1 MSTNAKQPIEKA
13 KSGNLVKPVLADVFN
28 SHSDLY
34 GQKLEYKK
42 GDVCVWNG
50 KNKAIITIGKDFKA
64 DFRAHVLECAKSTN
78 KKYNSLHYSRLR
90 LATNQEK
97 ELLCDLDFLAL

>member
-1 MSTNAKQPIEKA
+1 MNKKINTDTENLAKP
-13 KSGNLVKPVLADVFN
+13 LLADVFN
-28 SHSDLY
+28 SHTELY
-34 GQKLEYKK
+34 GKKLEYKK

-50 KNKAIITIGKDFKA
+50 MNKAIVTIGQDFKA

-97 ELLCDLDFLAL
+97 ELLGDLDFLAL

>member
-1 MSTNAKQPIEKA
+1 MTKKLNTDTE
-13 KSGNLVKPVLADVFN
+13 NLTKPLLADVFN
-28 SHSDLY
+28 SHTELY
-34 GQKLEYKK
+34 GKKLEYKK

-50 KNKAIITIGKDFKA
+50 MNKAIVTIGQDFKA

-90 LATNQEK
+90 
-97 ELLCDLDFLAL
+97 

>member
-1 MSTNAKQPIEKA
+1 MTKKLNTDTENLAKP
-13 KSGNLVKPVLADVFN
+13 LLADVFN
-28 SHSDLY
+28 SHTELY
-34 GQKLEYKK
+34 GKKLEYKK

-50 KNKAIITIGKDFKA
+50 KNKAIITIGKDLKA

-78 KKYNSLHYSRLR
+78 EKYNSLHYSRLR

-97 ELLCDLDFLAL
+97 ELLGDLDFLSL